1 MMKKTKIMLS
11 LILAATVMFSQY
23 TVATEPVQDNSPT
36 LSYQVVSDDYNIAVS
51 VFAFMQKPMYVN
63 YRNTDNCAYK
73 DEDPVYKDGDL
84 YTSGLKEIELA
95 ETSDYQMTIYPINQ
109 VGESIETLMIF
120 MIPENSKN
128 EIYKI
133 DENCSLELGE
143 KVFKKY
149 TIIQKFKP
157 NEMTPVKV
165 GDKYVE
171 VKLIKLDT
179 PKELL

>member
-23 TVATEPVQDNSPT
+23 TVATEPVQDNSTT

-120 MIPENSKN
+120 IIPEKSKN
-128 EIYKI
+128 EIYRI